1 MKVSSIKD
9 EGFRSHKFAAWSKS
23 GKIGRFREEGEIIL
37 YPYFKFDS
45 KIETAAE
52 KAEKLAKPYFRR
64 IEETADW
71 NQQKMLAAFIR
82 NRVSESHFTAT
93 TGYGYDDRG
102 RETLDRVYADAFGAE
117 DALVRHNF
125 VSGTHALTV
134 ALFGVLRPGDT
145 MMSVTGIPYDTLRT
159 VIGLTGDG
167 NGSLK
172 EFGIRYEQVDLLP
185 DGKPDYAEIERRVN
199 PNVRVVYIQRSR
211 GYSLRPSLF
220 VEEIG
225 KIAEIAK
232 RRAPDCIVMVDN
244 CYGEFVQRDEPV
256 SHGADLMAGS
266 LIKNPGGGI
275 APTGGYIAG
284 RKDLVESCAYRLTT
298 PGTGREIGATL
309 GNNRELFMGAF
320 HAPMVTGE
328 ALKTAVFTAALF
340 RQFGYD
346 VSPQYDEPRADIIQ
360 TVMLKSA
367 KALIAFCQGVQK
379 GAPVDS
385 FVSPEPWDM
394 PGYDCKIIMAAGA
407 FTLGAS
413 IELSADAPLREPY
426 AAWMQG
432 ALNYPSGRLGAMLA
446 AQSMLDQGALQF

>member
-1 MKVSSIKD
+1 M
-9 EGFRSHKFAAWSKS
+9 
-23 GKIGRFREEGEIIL
+23 L
-37 YPYFKFDS
+37 YPYFKIDA
-45 KIETAAE
+45 KIEKAAE
-52 KAEKLAKPYFRR
+52 QAAGLAEPYFRK
-64 IEETADW
+64 IEENADW
-71 NQQKMLAAFIR
+71 NQQKMLAAFIKSG
-82 NRVSESHFTAT
+82 VSESHFTAS
-93 TGYGYDDRG
+93 TGYGYGDRG
-102 RETLDRVYADAFGAE
+102 RETLDRVFADALGAE

-145 MMSVTGIPYDTLRT
+145 MLSVTGIPYDTLRA

-172 EFGIRYEQVDLLP
+172 EFGIQYEQVELTK
-185 DGKPDYAEIERRVN
+185 DGKPDYEEIERRVN
-199 PNVRVVYIQRSR
+199 PKIRMVYIQRSR
-211 GYSLRPSLF
+211 GYNLRPSLF
-220 VEEIG
+220 VEEIE

-232 RRAPDCIVMVDN
+232 RKAPDCIVMVDN

-284 RKDLVESCAYRLTT
+284 RKDLVESCSYRLTT

-340 RQFGYD
+340 HTFGYD
-346 VSPQYDEPRADIIQ
+346 VSPRFDEPRADIIQ
-360 TVMLKSA
+360 TVMLKNEH
-367 KALIAFCQGVQK
+367 ALIAFCQGVQK

-385 FVSPEPWDM
+385 FVVPEPWDM
-394 PGYDCKIIMAAGA
+394 PGYDCKVIMAAGA

-446 AQSMLDQGALQF
+446 AQSMLEQGILKL